1 MSNTIKNLK
10 KLEYADL
17 RHLITCLNANKILLN
32 IKKTEIMIFKSK
44 RKKFK
49 GELKRRLYGKRLY
62 IPQKISN
69 TWESQL
75 TQILFGYVKLMTF
88 PSN

>member
-1 MSNTIKNLK
+1 
-10 KLEYADL
+10 
-17 RHLITCLNANKILLN
+17 
-32 IKKTEIMIFKSK
+32 MIFKSK

-75 TQILFGYVKLMTF
+75 TQILFGNVKLMTF